1 MDEFKHIKNIIFD
14 LGAVIIPID
23 FEKTFC
29 AFSNLSGIPVD
40 EIKTRYLNATLF
52 VDFETGLIGNFA
64 FLQGLRLL
72 LNMDQTISDHELRN
86 AWNAL
91 LLDIPEE
98 RINRILELTDTY
110 RIFILSNTNP
120 IHIKAVNQ
128 ILYDF
133 TGSPTL
139 EEVVEHAFYSYDM
152 GMIKPDPN
160 IYTTALAQFG
170 LIADETFFLD
180 DNADN
185 IAGAQSVGIHTAL
198 VTEQHSLFEIL
209 KHA

>member
-91 LLDIPEE
+91 LLDIPE
-98 RINRILELTDTY
+98 
-110 RIFILSNTNP
+110 
-120 IHIKAVNQ
+120 
-128 ILYDF
+128 
-133 TGSPTL
+133 
-139 EEVVEHAFYSYDM
+139 
-152 GMIKPDPN
+152 
-160 IYTTALAQFG
+160 
-170 LIADETFFLD
+170 
-180 DNADN
+180 
-185 IAGAQSVGIHTAL
+185 
-198 VTEQHSLFEIL
+198 
-209 KHA
+209 